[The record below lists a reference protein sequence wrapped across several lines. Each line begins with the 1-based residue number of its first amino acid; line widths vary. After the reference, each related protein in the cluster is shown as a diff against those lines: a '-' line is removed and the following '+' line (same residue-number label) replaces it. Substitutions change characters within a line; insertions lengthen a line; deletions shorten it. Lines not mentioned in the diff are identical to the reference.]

1 MGGASCVPDNKWGSS
16 NGHHLA
22 SDKYNR
28 VCDGVVNGDLG
39 WVSTSSGFRFCNRE
53 SYIERQHQKRF

>member
-1 MGGASCVPDNKWGSS
+1 MEKNQKLKQDFYTIWAGQAVSLITSGVLQM
-16 NGHHLA
+16 GHHLA

-39 WVSTSSGFRFCNRE
+39 WVSTS
-53 SYIERQHQKRF
+53 KRF

>member
-39 WVSTSSGFRFCNRE
+39 WVSTSSGLGCAMITMKF
-53 SYIERQHQKRF
+53 SSAII